1 VPNRVA
7 VIGAGIAGLSAAYQ
21 LRNEAELVIYEGN
34 DYIGGHANTIEV
46 TENGSVIGLDTAF
59 IVFNRPSYP
68 GLSAFFDELEVPV
81 LAHEG
86 GFNMFDLNTGVEFG
100 TTEFDMSE
108 QEIVDRY
115 PASFLDIWR
124 EAKRFHSEAPRHF
137 LRKQAEFGLG
147 EYLDLHGYSEAFK
160 RSFVVQL
167 ATAVWSI
174 PPELIWEMPASTF
187 IAFFMAH
194 DAEGLGGRSV
204 AWQTVQ
210 GGSISYVRRAL
221 NAIGAELRLSDPVV
235 SVEDLGRFVEVTT
248 QSGSREQYD
257 SVVLST
263 HADQALSI
271 LRNPTP
277 AQQAVEIVRYNTASC
292 VLHTDDAVISKDRD
306 RWTSWNFGSMKVDG
320 QSRAWPVYYLNALQD
335 LDAEQDYFVTLDC
348 PIEVAP
354 EKVIKHITYSHP
366 IITCEVRE
374 LQSSIYRAHSGSR
387 VLMAGSYFHSKSLG
401 PDQIGSHEAAFSSG
415 VEAARAVRTVLADP
429 DFSRSAAASNNMS
442 DPTQEAA
449 S

>member
-21 LRNEAELVIYEGN
+21 LRDEAELVIYERN
-34 DYIGGHANTIEV
+34 DYVGGHANTVEVIEDG
-46 TENGSVIGLDTAF
+46 TTIGLDTAF

-68 GLSAFFDELEVPV
+68 GLSAFFDELGVPV

-86 GFNMFDLNTGVEFG
+86 GFNMFDLDTGVEFG
-100 TTEFDMSE
+100 TLEFDLPE
-108 QEIVDRY
+108 HEIVERY
-115 PASFLDIWR
+115 PESFLGIWR
-124 EAKRFHSEAPRHF
+124 DAQRFHAEAPRHF

-147 EYLDLHGYSEAFK
+147 AYLDLHGYSEAFK
-160 RSFVVQL
+160 RGFVVQL

-174 PPELIWEMPASTF
+174 PPELIWQMPASTF

-204 AWQTVQ
+204 AWHTVQ
-210 GGSISYVRRAL
+210 GGSVTYVRKAL
-221 NAIGAELRLSDPVV
+221 AAIGAELRLDDPVV
-235 SVEDLGRFVEVTT
+235 AVEDLGHWVEVRTL
-248 QSGSREQYD
+248 SGSSERYD

-271 LRNPTP
+271 LGNPTP
-277 AQQAVEIVRYNTASC
+277 AQQAIEAVRYNTSSC
-292 VLHTDDAVISKDRD
+292 LLHTDEAVLSKDRA
-306 RWTSWNFGSMKVDG
+306 RWRSWNFGTVTTDG
-320 QSRAWPVYYLNALQD
+320 QSRAWPVYHLNQLQD
-335 LDAEQDYFVTLDC
+335 LNARQDYFVTLDC

-354 EKVIKHITYSHP
+354 DKVIKRITYSHP
-366 IITCEVRE
+366 IITCEVRD

-387 VLMAGSYFHSKSLG
+387 VLLAGSYFHSKSLG

-415 VEAARAVRTVLADP
+415 VEAARAVRAVLADP
-429 DFSRSAAASNNMS
+429 QFSRRDHAHSKS
-442 DPTQEAA
+442 TQEEAL
-449 S
+449 